1 MDKITVN
8 GGKQIIMG
16 ELNRFLFIDDD
27 ENMIILFKT
36 LLIKYV
42 PQNNYQ
48 IDLAFS
54 AEDALEKYRNNK
66 YDIVFTDLQMP
77 QKNGFELI
85 KDIKVINPAAFVV
98 VITGYGSEDI
108 AVESLKQGAISYLK
122 KPVRI
127 EDLKECISRIE
138 NLNKL
143 SQKSILS
150 SSRNYDQYIDRSII
164 NYKLP
169 NIIYYELTDFIN
181 SVLFPYEAI
190 LSNIVNIKMGLFE
203 ILVNA
208 IEHGNLGITSEQ
220 KEYLLSSSKWED
232 EFRIL
237 IQSPLARQ
245 TFITV
250 EITLEKNQLSI
261 TVEDQGNGFDVSRV
275 SEKLENAQPSTSLSG
290 RGIIMTKYYF
300 DRVVYNNKGNS
311 VTITKAIQS

>member
-1 MDKITVN
+1 
-8 GGKQIIMG
+8 MG